1 MNIRSIQG
9 NNNDKKIITITSPS
23 PYNGKSTVSKFLAEH
38 LVKLGKKVLLVDN
51 DLKRG
56 KLHRSYNLK
65 TIKEDFL
72 GDNTN
77 ISRYQISKNL
87 YFIPRISRLTNTFQF
102 IYGEEYQSK
111 VIISV

>member
-1 MNIRSIQG
+1 MTSNLKLTESLIVNIRSIQG

-65 TIKEDFL
+65 LLEEKILLALIILIYQDIKYLKIYILFR
-72 GDNTN
+72 G
-77 ISRYQISKNL
+77 YQ
-87 YFIPRISRLTNTFQF
+87 
-102 IYGEEYQSK
+102 G
-111 VIISV
+111 